1 MHRPRHTIDSAA
13 AVISSAPARAHAEP
27 SAHNL
32 MQCHLQETF
41 TPWRQLDRLS
51 PSGEISRSMPSSPRP
66 ASRRSS
72 FGLGEAKGGG
82 CIQRTRLHSSPCPS
96 LTTRAPS
103 IEFSRTGSPNCH
115 VVTMRSPLSSLG
127 ARHVIARRQGM
138 PALGARHVSPR
149 RKACQP
155 SASAW
160 QGVGAAAGDRRVTH
174 RGQLWLWLRPRAA
187 CCRRWRVGHAV
198 APSTVVHR
206 SLDALARTM
215 SARGANPT
223 TKGAS
228 LAG

>member
-149 RKACQP
+149 RQHGK
-155 SASAW
+155 ASA
-160 QGVGAAAGDRRVTH
+160 QPRATGVSLIAGNCGCGCGRGRRAAVG
-174 RGQLWLWLRPRAA
+174 GGLGMPWLR
-187 CCRRWRVGHAV
+187 RRWCIDRWM
-198 APSTVVHR
+198 R
-206 SLDALARTM
+206 W
-215 SARGANPT
+215 RGR
-223 TKGAS
+223 
-228 LAG
+228 